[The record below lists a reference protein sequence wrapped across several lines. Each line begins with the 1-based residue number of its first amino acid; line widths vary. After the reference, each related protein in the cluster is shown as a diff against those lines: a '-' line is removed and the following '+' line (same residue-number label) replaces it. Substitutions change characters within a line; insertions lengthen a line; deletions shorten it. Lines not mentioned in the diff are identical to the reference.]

1 MSIGSKGN
9 TVETPMVTPNLVS
22 GTAKIG
28 PSLSNNHSEQT
39 LHMGYSKNYSDNA
52 GININSKS
60 QKRYSSVCDDPS
72 VMKDVDE
79 LLARIA
85 TLEH

>member
-1 MSIGSKGN
+1 
-9 TVETPMVTPNLVS
+9 
-22 GTAKIG
+22 
-28 PSLSNNHSEQT
+28 
-39 LHMGYSKNYSDNA
+39 MGYSKNYSDNA

>member
-1 MSIGSKGN
+1 
-9 TVETPMVTPNLVS
+9 
-22 GTAKIG
+22 
-28 PSLSNNHSEQT
+28 
-39 LHMGYSKNYSDNA
+39 MGYSKNYSDNA
-52 GININSKS
+52 GINNSKP

-72 VMKDVDE
+72 VMKDIDE